1 MEASTA
7 AVDFTGLPSVTH
19 GPVWT
24 PEVVPRV
31 AILIFLML
39 LTVSGNVAII
49 VVLTCSR
56 YRKLNSRVNIF
67 IVNLAVGDL
76 TVFCFTMTSEFL
88 FAVSEKTWI
97 LGNAACKIIVYVQ
110 IVTLASTTFILTAM
124 SIDRYLAICKP
135 ISVGSLTLR
144 PGRMI
149 AVSWMVAFLLSFPQL
164 LIFKQEAIGVY
175 PDGEI
180 KYRCA
185 SLGYT
190 AWWQRKIYF
199 TFMASYIL
207 VIPTLVISF
216 CYINVVLVVWRQ
228 GKENPGGRE
237 GGVALRRTVR
247 DSGAI
252 PRAKMKTIKMTLS
265 IICTFIVCWTPY
277 FVVHMIHIWSE
288 YTFHIP
294 KPVYAFADTIAFLNT
309 ALNPILYGCFNIR
322 PRRNRRAIDGSCHFR
337 SKDGRVLL
345 DITRDSGRCRT
356 PSIGSKVA
364 SETPPGNDARTPRNG
379 NRRSRGESAKKAAGV
394 RRVFGFRKL
403 LSRASN
409 GHSMDGPNCF
419 KLRVRFVRD
428 DRNVGRET
436 ALLSELV
443 DETKDE
449 TLINHIN

>member
-1 MEASTA
+1 MEVSTVA
-7 AVDFTGLPSVTH
+7 WDFTGLPSVTH

-31 AILIFLML
+31 VILVLLML

-67 IVNLAVGDL
+67 IVNLAIGDL

-110 IVTLASTTFILTAM
+110 VVTLASTTFILTAM

-149 AVSWMVAFLLSFPQL
+149 AVSWLAAFLIACPQL
-164 LIFKQEAIGVY
+164 LIFKQDAIGVY
-175 PDGEI
+175 PDGET

-190 AWWQRKIYF
+190 AWWQRKTYF

-207 VIPTLVISF
+207 VVPTLVISF

-228 GKENPGGRE
+228 GKETSGQAGE
-237 GGVALRRTVR
+237 VSLRRTVR
-247 DSGAI
+247 NSGAI

-288 YTFHIP
+288 YTYHIP
-294 KPVYAFADTIAFLNT
+294 KPVYAFSDTIAFLNS
-309 ALNPILYGCFNIR
+309 ALNPIIYGCFNIR
-322 PRRNRRAIDGSCHFR
+322 PRRSRRAVDGSCHFR
-337 SKDGRVLL
+337 CKDERILL
-345 DITRDSGRCRT
+345 DVSRNSGICRT
-356 PSIGSKVA
+356 SSAGSKGA
-364 SETPPGNDARTPRNG
+364 NEAPTGNDARTPLNG
-379 NRRSRGESAKKAAGV
+379 NRRSRREDEKKAAGV
-394 RRVFGFRKL
+394 RRVFGFRRL
-403 LSRASN
+403 LGRAAKGRS
-409 GHSMDGPNCF
+409 SESQNCF

-428 DRNVGRET
+428 DRNVGREK

-449 TLINHIN
+449 SLTNDMN